1 VDCVLLVGDC
11 SIIAIIVVGII
22 VIIGASCW
30 VQVDV
35 VLGQKMAS
43 LTVCDLLNDCIAYG
57 VNIYLDRQLSI
68 VSKIDR
74 R

>member
-11 SIIAIIVVGII
+11 SII

-30 VQVDV
+30 VQVVV

-43 LTVCDLLNDCIAYG
+43 LTVCDLLNDCIVYDG
-57 VNIYLDRQLSI
+57 VSIYLDRQLSI